1 MNLSQVRNELD
12 KLENSSNH
20 LNQNFQDK
28 QLFKKVNL
36 NDSSK
41 NMIIYLFI
49 SVSIVISII
58 FLTYRYVLNLLKA
71 KTNIN
76 EPKIE
81 ESFESCTDPQS
92 KGLDIISLGLLK
104 EFQAP
109 NINAIICESSSVEIE
124 KKDKV

>member
-1 MNLSQVRNELD
+1 
-12 KLENSSNH
+12 
-20 LNQNFQDK
+20 
-28 QLFKKVNL
+28 
-36 NDSSK
+36 
-41 NMIIYLFI
+41 
-49 SVSIVISII
+49 VISII

-81 ESFESCTDPQS
+81 ESFESCSDPQS
-92 KGLDIISLGLLK
+92 KGLDIISLGLPK

-124 KKDKV
+124 KKGLSLE